1 MKLWKRILSC
11 FLALLLTVY
20 LLPVQVMAEELGDL
34 WPLTTENIAETPPD
48 VIGEVLERREENQK
62 EFLLANGV
70 RQVVI
75 YPAAVHYQKD
85 GQWKDIDNRL
95 LPATTRDGETV
106 YQNVAGMWDVSVPAE
121 LNTARGITV
130 SRNGYSLSFYLTGQL
145 FEDGGAISESG
156 SASMG
161 EELPGEDMICVPA
174 GESTAAISSTT
185 STLADDDQ
193 LQPEAALKNQR
204 SKALYQN
211 VYHDTDVTY
220 DLDSNRLKE
229 SLILRSYPKE
239 MLGYRYRL
247 ETDSLRLELQEDNR
261 ILAYAKDAGPQ
272 DEPVFYMPAPYL
284 LDAENAY
291 SNDIKVTLEENDKGY
306 ELRYHLPQDWMA
318 DAAYPVVMD
327 PVVQP
332 VSNTFTIRDKTV
344 TQRNPPAYDAI
355 SLDAGYSTNRGRERI
370 YIRFKNIPSLSSA
383 DVVVGAKVL
392 LYKYS
397 GSGSISGNYM
407 TAHQVKSMWD
417 SETITW
423 ANRADYVH
431 TSEDYQFVAGQTW
444 HSWDI
449 TNIAQKWYEPS
460 GNTGVM
466 LRMSEAVEGGTTT
479 KTASFYSSDYSNTQQ
494 CPMLV
499 ISYINNCGLES
510 TWDYTSSSAGR
521 AGTGYV
527 NDYTGNLVWVHTGL
541 GFSGNRM
548 PVSINAVYNA
558 NDKGN
563 KAYGLGY
570 GWRTNYNQR
579 VEQITLGGTT
589 YYRWEDED
597 GTRHYFMKKSAGLY
611 VDELE
616 PTRQLTDTGSGT
628 KKFCITEK
636 SGSKRYFDASGRL
649 AGLSNNQATAS
660 SVSIYYASQ
669 DHISVISDG
678 VSRKYRFSYDSSG
691 NLTKISFTGT
701 GTTELSA
708 MTYQVSGDNLRT
720 IGYPDGKNATFTY
733 GAEHLLTGAQDADGY
748 KLAYTYNTTTNGQ
761 PNRIATI
768 KEYDGSTAG
777 GTLSL
782 EYAHNQTTFT
792 DHNGNKEIMQFNRY
806 GSTLSVQ
813 DGLGRAQFSQYANST
828 DLAKASQLTLSSKL
842 QNTVINLLE
851 SGSLE
856 SKTGWT
862 VSGTGSGSWSYS
874 QAQAYYGRTSLSI
887 QNNTLKPVSSAVRAL
902 EPGKTYTFSAYVRA
916 GASGARIG
924 LLKPGSTEPLV
935 VSTAA
940 PANNTWTRL
949 QVTYTLPSGSAY
961 ASVLPFL
968 QNTSGTAA
976 YFDALQLEQ
985 TASPSRYNLVENSD
999 FSFNSA
1005 WTPNSSCASTDQ
1017 IITYTSSPTEN
1028 SDKRVMRFTGDPN
1041 KHKYGNQILSGLGG
1055 AAGDVYTV
1063 AGWAKGDCVY
1073 TDDSN
1078 RRMYALM
1085 VRFYYTDGTTSD
1097 NFIKFNPD
1105 TDSQSSWQFV
1115 SGVVKAAKP
1124 YSQMGIYTAYVQT
1137 LNTVYFDN
1145 VQLFKE
1151 EFGHSYDYDSNGNL
1165 ISVVDLQKNKTK
1177 YDYDSNNNL
1186 VKMTLPSGASQSYT
1200 YDSYHNVTKAVSPE
1214 GVTSRFTYDAYGNI
1228 KTVKLGSGSQ
1238 TISASAVY
1246 TANGDQV
1253 SSVTDALGQTT
1264 TYGYDTQTG
1273 VLNWTQAPGET
1284 ASTRTNYTHDQLYR
1298 TIKVQQS
1305 TAAVDYTYSKD
1316 LLSAISTAS
1325 GTDYSFTYGVFD
1337 LTSAVKAGSRTL
1349 ISHSYTNDQN
1359 RRLSRSV
1366 YGNGDAVSYS
1376 YDSFGRTT
1384 AVTYGDTGSTVS
1396 YAYDA
1401 NSNLGQLTDGIS
1413 GRVNRYSY
1421 DFLDR
1426 LMRYEESG
1434 DGYSNIVQWGYDDE
1448 NNLSSQTQTLNG
1460 TTYTSTYAYDKD
1472 NRLTKATEGAISA
1485 NYTYDSFSRMTGLTS
1500 KNGSTSVVSTAVTYV
1515 DPSSSATSTQVKTWN
1530 NGKVAY
1536 TYTYDNKGNIT
1547 SITGGGLEF
1556 EYRYDKYGRLISAE
1570 DYPGGYVWTYTYDDG
1585 GNITQRGLTDYYNN
1599 KNPNSILATYTY
1611 DNTDWP
1617 DLLTAFNGKSIT
1629 YDAIGNPLSDGTW
1642 TYAWQHGRQLA
1653 SMSKSGSS
1661 ITYGYNANGKRIS
1674 KTVNGTTYNFS
1685 YLGDQLTEMTW
1696 GSNKLH
1702 FTYDSTGPA
1711 SVTYNGNRY
1720 FYLKNAQG
1728 DVTGLVNAS
1737 GTQVVSYTYDP
1748 WGAPMSTDGT
1758 MASTLGAA
1766 NPLRYRGYV
1775 YDTETGLYYLTS
1787 RYYNPVWGRFINA
1800 DTADVLGAS
1809 PDKANWDK
1817 NLFAYCDND
1826 PVSRKD
1832 DGGDL
1837 WDFVIGAAVGV
1848 ATTFISSKLEGK
1860 DASVTDYLVAG
1871 LCGGLG
1877 GLNVGRTASAIIGAV
1892 TGFVG
1897 SIYDNTTS
1905 GKKVSFGELILDA
1918 TLAAGFGALNSVLDP
1933 GFNSTKMDKL
1943 SGRILGTAKKA
1954 MDKISAGKPVTKVV
1968 KNALRSDVKRVA
1980 ASAIS
1985 GFGVGFAYSMTFWG
1999 SRKAGNA
2006 IYRAYR

>member
-579 VEQITLGGTT
+579 IEQITLGGTT

-1674 KTVNGTTYNFS
+1674 KTVNGTTYNYS

>member
-1 MKLWKRILSC
+1 
-11 FLALLLTVY
+11 
-20 LLPVQVMAEELGDL
+20 
-34 WPLTTENIAETPPD
+34 
-48 VIGEVLERREENQK
+48 
-62 EFLLANGV
+62 
-70 RQVVI
+70 
-75 YPAAVHYQKD
+75 
-85 GQWKDIDNRL
+85 
-95 LPATTRDGETV
+95 
-106 YQNVAGMWDVSVPAE
+106 
-121 LNTARGITV
+121 
-130 SRNGYSLSFYLTGQL
+130 
-145 FEDGGAISESG
+145 
-156 SASMG
+156 
-161 EELPGEDMICVPA
+161 
-174 GESTAAISSTT
+174 
-185 STLADDDQ
+185 
-193 LQPEAALKNQR
+193 
-204 SKALYQN
+204 
-211 VYHDTDVTY
+211 
-220 DLDSNRLKE
+220 
-229 SLILRSYPKE
+229 
-239 MLGYRYRL
+239 
-247 ETDSLRLELQEDNR
+247 
-261 ILAYAKDAGPQ
+261 
-272 DEPVFYMPAPYL
+272 
-284 LDAENAY
+284 
-291 SNDIKVTLEENDKGY
+291 
-306 ELRYHLPQDWMA
+306 
-318 DAAYPVVMD
+318 
-327 PVVQP
+327 
-332 VSNTFTIRDKTV
+332 
-344 TQRNPPAYDAI
+344 
-355 SLDAGYSTNRGRERI
+355 
-370 YIRFKNIPSLSSA
+370 
-383 DVVVGAKVL
+383 
-392 LYKYS
+392 
-397 GSGSISGNYM
+397 
-407 TAHQVKSMWD
+407 
-417 SETITW
+417 
-423 ANRADYVH
+423 
-431 TSEDYQFVAGQTW
+431 
-444 HSWDI
+444 
-449 TNIAQKWYEPS
+449 
-460 GNTGVM
+460 
-466 LRMSEAVEGGTTT
+466 
-479 KTASFYSSDYSNTQQ
+479 
-494 CPMLV
+494 
-499 ISYINNCGLES
+499 
-510 TWDYTSSSAGR
+510 
-521 AGTGYV
+521 
-527 NDYTGNLVWVHTGL
+527 
-541 GFSGNRM
+541 
-548 PVSINAVYNA
+548 
-558 NDKGN
+558 
-563 KAYGLGY
+563 
-570 GWRTNYNQR
+570 
-579 VEQITLGGTT
+579 
-589 YYRWEDED
+589 
-597 GTRHYFMKKSAGLY
+597 
-611 VDELE
+611 
-616 PTRQLTDTGSGT
+616 
-628 KKFCITEK
+628 
-636 SGSKRYFDASGRL
+636 
-649 AGLSNNQATAS
+649 
-660 SVSIYYASQ
+660 
-669 DHISVISDG
+669 
-678 VSRKYRFSYDSSG
+678 
-691 NLTKISFTGT
+691 
-701 GTTELSA
+701 

-720 IGYPDGKNATFTY
+720 IGYPDGKNATFSY

-862 VSGTGSGSWSYS
+862 VSGTGTGSWSYS

-1028 SDKRVMRFTGDPN
+1028 SDKRVMRITGDPN

-1200 YDSYHNVTKAVSPE
+1200 YDSYHNVIKAVSPE
-1214 GVTSRFTYDAYGNI
+1214 GVTSRFTYDTYGNI

-1298 TIKVQQS
+1298 TTKVQQS

-1337 LTSAVKAGSRTL
+1337 LTTAVKAGSRTL

-1460 TTYTSTYAYDKD
+1460 STYASTYAYDKD

-1485 NYTYDSFSRMTGLTS
+1485 NYTYDSFSRMSGLTV
-1500 KNGSTSVVSTAVTYV
+1500 KNGSSPVVNTAVTYV

-1530 NGKVAY
+1530 NGK
-1536 TYTYDNKGNIT
+1536 
-1547 SITGGGLEF
+1547 
-1556 EYRYDKYGRLISAE
+1556 
-1570 DYPGGYVWTYTYDDG
+1570 
-1585 GNITQRGLTDYYNN
+1585 
-1599 KNPNSILATYTY
+1599 ATYTY
-1611 DNTDWP
+1611 SYNSKGNISYISDGSLELDYRYDGYGRLTSVECLSSGYTLLYHYDVGGNLTRREKIDPNQDRPRSTIATYTYGNTDWP

-1642 TYAWQHGRQLA
+1642 TYGWQHGRQLA

-1661 ITYGYNANGKRIS
+1661 ITYGYNADGKRIS
-1674 KTVNGTTYNFS
+1674 KAVNGTTYNYA
-1685 YLGDQLTEMTW
+1685 YLGDTLTDLSW
-1696 GSNKLH
+1696 GSNRMH
-1702 FTYDSTGPA
+1702 FTYDSLGPA
-1711 SVTYNGNRY
+1711 SVTHNGVKY

-1748 WGAPMSTDGT
+1748 WGAPMSTGGT
-1758 MASTLGAA
+1758 MAATLGAA

-1775 YDTETGLYYLTS
+1775 YDTETGLYYLSS

-1800 DTADVLGAS
+1800 DTAAVVAAS

-1826 PVSRKD
+1826 PVNRKD
-1832 DGGDL
+1832 DGGEFWHIIAAGAINGAISAINNAVTQIHEKGSDNFDWGQVFIAAAFGCANGVL
-1837 WDFVIGAAVGV
+1837 TSCGVFSFGAVIALSGVLGAAESV
-1848 ATTFISSKLEGK
+1848 ASDLRSNYTGEQSYSTGQ
-1860 DASVTDYLVAG
+1860 
-1871 LCGGLG
+1871 
-1877 GLNVGRTASAIIGAV
+1877 IIGHAIV
-1892 TGFVG
+1892 NASTAACLAWASGPSDGSKMNDLYKDSKAGKNHLRTPGTSPTG
-1897 SIYDNTTS
+1897 NR
-1905 GKKVSFGELILDA
+1905 
-1918 TLAAGFGALNSVLDP
+1918 AAQQS
-1933 GFNSTKMDKL
+1933 
-1943 SGRILGTAKKA
+1943 
-1954 MDKISAGKPVTKVV
+1954 ISAYKRALVRFS
-1968 KNALRSDVKRVA
+1968 KNEGVSGVGN
-1980 ASAIS
+1980 AIS
-1985 GFGVGFAYSMTFWG
+1985 GKLIGYICRSF
-1999 SRKAGNA
+1999 R
-2006 IYRAYR
+2006 